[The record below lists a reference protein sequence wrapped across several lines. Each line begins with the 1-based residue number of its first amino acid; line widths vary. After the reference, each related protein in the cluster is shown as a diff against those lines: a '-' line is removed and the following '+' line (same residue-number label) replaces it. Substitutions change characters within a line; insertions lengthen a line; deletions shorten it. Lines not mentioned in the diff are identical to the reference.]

1 MILLALMANLFILSV
16 SIDIFSLSKGFYSNE
31 FEKFGTLEKTG
42 LEAEEL
48 SNVSDMIIGY
58 LKGDVT
64 EFQTTVVRDGKTIS
78 LFNER
83 EQTHMADVLTLFQ
96 LNTRL
101 KVIVAVAFVLLAF
114 AAGQMVGDRRLIF
127 DGVMVSGFLGILVA
141 GMLLLMINVDFTK
154 YFTAFH
160 ELFFNNDLWLLDPK
174 TDLLIVILQEQF
186 FIDIAV
192 RIFTVYI
199 AVAVGA
205 AAIAAVLK
213 RQTKRV

>member
-141 GMLLLMINVDFTK
+141 GILLLMINVDFTK

>member
-1 MILLALMANLFILSV
+1 
-16 SIDIFSLSKGFYSNE
+16 
-31 FEKFGTLEKTG
+31 
-42 LEAEEL
+42 
-48 SNVSDMIIGY
+48 
-58 LKGDVT
+58 
-64 EFQTTVVRDGKTIS
+64 
-78 LFNER
+78 
-83 EQTHMADVLTLFQ
+83 MADVLTLFQ